1 MKNLKTFIVL
11 MIDMV
16 VAIYSTARKVEDVK
30 KIARI
35 LVEEK
40 LVACVNI
47 IPKIESIYRWQN
59 KIEEDNEC
67 VMIAKTTDKNIE
79 ETIQKIQEI
88 HPYKVPDIVVLPI
101 INGLEEYLNYVKD
114 ETK

>member
-1 MKNLKTFIVL
+1 
-11 MIDMV
+11 MV
-16 VAIYSTARKVEDVK
+16 SIIYSTMGSVEEAR

-47 IPKIESIYRWQN
+47 LPKIESIYRWQG

-67 VMIAKTTDKNIE
+67 VLLAKTTDKNIDK
-79 ETIQKIQEI
+79 TIQRIKEL
-88 HPYKVPDIVVLPI
+88 HSYDVPDIVAIPI
-101 INGLEEYLNYVKD
+101 THGFKKYLDWVKD
-114 ETK
+114 ETL